1 MMQWGA
7 ESQSM
12 SSTPTHPAGVVGQPG
27 SQPEGLSAQA
37 GVSDIKIIRRNGAVV
52 GFEPSKIQV
61 AMTKAFLAV
70 QGNQGAA
77 SARVRE
83 ITETLTK
90 QVVMGSC
97 VDCLRGARSILRI
110 FRTRSNLA

>member
-90 QVVMGSC
+90 QVVMVKIIKFLSGSQ
-97 VDCLRGARSILRI
+97 LINLILM
-110 FRTRSNLA
+110 LQKD